1 MIRATLIAFT
11 ALATI
16 AIVGPAAAQTG
27 APVRTLG
34 APSAATNST
43 VVIAERK
50 AAPCSGESCA
60 SKPKR
65 GYSGVAPLGW

>member
-1 MIRATLIAFT
+1 MIRATLIAIA

-34 APSAATNST
+34 APDAATNSAVST
-43 VVIAERK
+43 AERK
-50 AAPCSGESCA
+50 ATPCAGESCA

-65 GYSGVAPLGW
+65 FQAAAPLGW